1 MNVSKMHAMMTLC
14 AILFLFCAAPVQAA
28 PREDVAETTRCPV
41 CGMFV
46 AKYDNWLSQIL
57 LADDSVLFFD
67 GVKDLLVYYF
77 QPEKYGK
84 ATRGDIREIWVKDY
98 YTLEWI
104 DGRQALYVIGSD
116 VYGPMGKEFI
126 PFAGRDAAQS
136 FLQDHRGKEILVF
149 EEITDDLVQSMRAGA
164 KMHHGAK

>member
-1 MNVSKMHAMMTLC
+1 MNSIKMQKMMTFY
-14 AILFLFCAAPVQAA
+14 AILLLFCAASASAV
-28 PREDVAETTRCPV
+28 PREEVAATTRCPV

-57 LADDSVLFFD
+57 LADERVMFFD
-67 GVKDLLVYYF
+67 GVKDLMVFYF

-84 ATRGDIREIWVKDY
+84 ATREDIREIWVKDY

-104 DGRQALYVIGSD
+104 DGRRAFFVIGSD
-116 VYGPMGKEFI
+116 LYGPMGKEFI

-136 FLQDHRGKEILVF
+136 FMRDHQGEKVLVF
-149 EEITDDLVQSMRAGA
+149 DEITDDLVQSMRAGA
-164 KMHHGAK
+164 RMHHGAK